1 MMVRLDHQY
10 HLDFSV
16 LVIRAIFQY
25 GSAVLGLVAAFFS
38 CRRHLDALRE
48 SPVSVSPSP
57 PVVMTSKSWTTGEG
71 RAHNDDFD
79 GVHSSDYTFRRHKV
93 GEIGVILVY
102 FDPNM
107 GQTIVFYTP
116 HDDLSFYHIMTGQ
129 PAVCSDASTIRSAL
143 PCDDPV
149 VMSSSYAESETV
161 D

>member
-1 MMVRLDHQY
+1 MSGRLFGGGDSLVSSQNT
-10 HLDFSV
+10 DFK
-16 LVIRAIFQY
+16 Y
-25 GSAVLGLVAAFFS
+25 WEHSASASNFDFKPYYA
-38 CRRHLDALRE
+38 D
-48 SPVSVSPSP
+48 
-57 PVVMTSKSWTTGEG
+57 EG

-107 GQTIVFYTP
+107 VQTIVFYTP
-116 HDDLSFYHIMTGQ
+116 HDDLSFDHIMTGK